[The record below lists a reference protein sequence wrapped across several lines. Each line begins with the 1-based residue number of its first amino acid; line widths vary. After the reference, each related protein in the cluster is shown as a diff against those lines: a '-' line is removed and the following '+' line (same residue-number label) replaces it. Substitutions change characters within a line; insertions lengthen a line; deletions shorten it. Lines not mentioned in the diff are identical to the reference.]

1 MLHLFTSLLFNARNM
16 PNEFGGTT
24 QGPKSNE
31 RPSARWD
38 RFSSIALCQ
47 NIVTDFDTFDS
58 VTRSI
63 AQRNDDSID
72 LKTLS
77 LAFVLLLSG
86 SDPATSSRSLRI
98 GETERH
104 KDRPDRSRAA

>member
-1 MLHLFTSLLFNARNM
+1 MLHLFTSPLFNARNM

-31 RPSARWD
+31 RPSARWE

-63 AQRNDDSID
+63 AQRNDDSIGFSYQQ
-72 LKTLS
+72 KTGEK
-77 LAFVLLLSG
+77 AFAWMFWTAAAVLYGLIALIIWRV
-86 SDPATSSRSLRI
+86 ATWI
-98 GETERH
+98 
-104 KDRPDRSRAA
+104 